1 MEPWVKE
8 VLAPP
13 RTAVLVVDVQNDFC
27 APEGSFARN
36 GMSVAAGRRI
46 LGPLAH
52 LLDGARAAGVRV
64 IYLRFVEEA
73 AVVSEAYDRQR
84 YRAGRNLRY
93 CADEWGKGIVPEV
106 APRSGEAVVDKVR
119 ASGFFNTRLDTIL
132 RCGGT
137 TTLVLTGMAT
147 ESCVLATAIDATA
160 RDYYVV
166 LATDCLASFDEERH
180 EAALRILSHK
190 HPTTTSSDLLV
201 EWGQGATTRRGG
213 GVDAATS

>member
-1 MEPWVKE
+1 VEPWVRE

-27 APEGSFARN
+27 APQGSFARN

-46 LGPLAH
+46 LGPLAQ

-64 IYLRFVEEA
+64 IYLRFVEEV

-84 YRAGRNLRY
+84 YRAGSALRY
-93 CADEWGKGIVPEV
+93 CADEWGKSIVSEV
-106 APRSGEAVVDKVR
+106 EPRSGEAVIDKVR

-160 RDYYVV
+160 RDYYVI

-180 EAALRILSHK
+180 EAALRILTHK
-190 HPTTTSSDLLV
+190 HPATTGSELLV
-201 EWGQGATTRRGG
+201 EWGQGATTRQDGG
-213 GVDAATS
+213 ADTTSS